1 MTRTLYVSDLD
12 GTLLGSD
19 ATVSDNT
26 RSILNSLISQHGV
39 MFTVATARTPATVV
53 GLMDGIEARL
63 PYILMAGGAVWDNAR
78 RAYTHVQ
85 TLADDTVGRLLSLF
99 DAHGVR
105 PFVYRQ
111 HGNQICVHHEAAM
124 TNREHDFI
132 TPRLGTPYKRLVVD
146 GRLSAADP
154 DPAMLMFAIGA
165 FDRMRAL
172 ADDIDR
178 HHIDCSY
185 NCYHDVAEA
194 GTGILDIYRTGTTKA
209 AAIRQVAAECG
220 ADRIVVFGDNLNDI
234 PMSTVA
240 DYSVAVANA
249 FDEVKAAFDEV
260 IGSNDE
266 DAVAQW
272 IMNDVK
278 RTL

>member
-53 GLMDGIEARL
+53 DLMDGIEARL

-154 DPAMLMFAIGA
+154 DPAMLMFAIGSLCDQ
-165 FDRMRAL
+165 F
-172 ADDIDR
+172 
-178 HHIDCSY
+178 
-185 NCYHDVAEA
+185 
-194 GTGILDIYRTGTTKA
+194 
-209 AAIRQVAAECG
+209 
-220 ADRIVVFGDNLNDI
+220 
-234 PMSTVA
+234 
-240 DYSVAVANA
+240 
-249 FDEVKAAFDEV
+249 
-260 IGSNDE
+260 
-266 DAVAQW
+266 
-272 IMNDVK
+272 
-278 RTL
+278 